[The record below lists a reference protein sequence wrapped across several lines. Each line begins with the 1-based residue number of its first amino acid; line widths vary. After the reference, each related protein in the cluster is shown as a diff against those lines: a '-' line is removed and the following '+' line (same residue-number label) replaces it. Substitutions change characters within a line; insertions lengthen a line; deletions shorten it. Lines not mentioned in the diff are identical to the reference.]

1 MKARWLDLSSNFRK
15 SVFWKRGGKSFLCLL
30 VVVLPEDNM
39 EVDSGHVAS
48 RHWIAWELVLTTAC
62 IVFMVSVGE
71 AIMALR
77 LSVLKSSMIV
87 CRGVGGA

>member
-1 MKARWLDLSSNFRK
+1 MCSP
-15 SVFWKRGGKSFLCLL
+15 GK
-30 VVVLPEDNM
+30 VLPEDNL
-39 EVDSGHVAS
+39 EVDGVRVTS
-48 RHWIAWELVLTTAC
+48 RRWIAWELVLTTAC